1 MKAVQVKGYGDVNQ
15 LELVERSI
23 PDVNPD
29 EVLIQVK
36 ACALNN
42 TEIWMREG
50 AYGEGSESGWKAQG
64 VTFPRIPG
72 SDIAGTVGKV
82 GANVDASMQGMD
94 VVLFPFISS
103 GNQGQENQV
112 EDVAFLGSEHDGGYA
127 QYVVWP
133 AKLCYKMPLNNP
145 IQSCV
150 FSVSGLTA
158 WHMCT
163 LSNIQPHDVV
173 MVTGANGGVGVF
185 NVQIA
190 AHVFKAKVI
199 AIVGDLKHADELK
212 ALGASE
218 VFSYRSPNL
227 KQEIQDSVG
236 SVDIVLDVVGDALF
250 ALSLEVLKI
259 GGKLCISGS
268 AGGQKTHLDLRK
280 VYLKHLSI
288 LGAVL
293 GTHEEY
299 QDMLKAI
306 SEQRILPIIDQTFPL
321 EKAKE
326 AQTYFK
332 QSGKLGKIVLT
343 MDEHSS

>member
-15 LELVERSI
+15 LELVERKI
-23 PDVNPD
+23 PTVNAD
-29 EVLIQVK
+29 EVLVQVK

-64 VTFPRIPG
+64 MSFPRIPG
-72 SDIAGTVGKV
+72 SDVAGTVVEV
-82 GANVDASMQGMD
+82 GDGVDASMLGTD
-94 VVLFPFISS
+94 AVLFPFISS
-103 GNQGQENQV
+103 GTHGKENQV
-112 EDVAFLGSEHDGGYA
+112 DDVAFLGSEHDGGYA

-133 AKLCYKMPLNNP
+133 AKLCFKMPLADP

-185 NVQIA
+185 NIQIA

-199 AIVGDLKHADELK
+199 AIVGDLKRADELK

-218 VFSYRSPNL
+218 VFSYKSSNL
-227 KQEIQDSVG
+227 MQSIQNSVG

-250 ALSLEVLKI
+250 SLSLEVLKI

-293 GTHEEY
+293 GTPQEY
-299 QDMLKAI
+299 EDMLKAI
-306 SEQRILPIIDQTFPL
+306 SEQKILPIIDRTFPL
-321 EKAKE
+321 EEAKE

-343 MDEHSS
+343 MEHSS

>member
-15 LELVERSI
+15 LEFVEREI
-23 PDVNPD
+23 PTFNAD
-29 EVLIQVK
+29 EVLIKVK

-50 AYGEGSESGWKAQG
+50 AYGEGSASGWKAQG
-64 VTFPRIPG
+64 VSFPRIPG
-72 SDIAGTVGKV
+72 SDISGTVV
-82 GANVDASMQGMD
+82 EIGANVDASMLGVD

-103 GNQGQENQV
+103 GTQGKENQV
-112 EDVAFLGSEHDGGYA
+112 EDVAFLGSELDGGYA

-133 AKLCYKMPLNNP
+133 AKLCYPMPLSDYV
-145 IQSCV
+145 QSCV

-163 LSNIQPHDVV
+163 LSNIQPNDVV

-190 AHVFKAKVI
+190 ANVFKAKVI
-199 AIVGDLKHADELK
+199 AIVGDLKCAQQLK

-218 VFSYRSPNL
+218 VFSYRSPHL
-227 KQEIQDSVG
+227 LEDIQNSVG
-236 SVDIVLDVVGDALF
+236 SVDVVLDVVGDALF
-250 ALSLEVLKI
+250 SKSLEALKI

-293 GTHEEY
+293 GTPQEY
-299 QDMLKAI
+299 QDMLKAVTQQKI
-306 SEQRILPIIDQTFPL
+306 HPIIDQTFPL

-343 MDEHSS
+343 MDE